1 MLPATH
7 AGSWYPRGK
16 PLTNMLTS
24 AFETATVNE
33 SAKGKVKAIVVPHA
47 GYEYCISTST
57 YAFKSID
64 PSNFNR
70 CIIIGPSH
78 RIYITH
84 CTIAD
89 ATTFETPYGE
99 IPFDTQSA
107 EHLTKEHPKLF
118 KKLDIKTAS
127 AEHSLE
133 MECPI
138 LKFLFDQKNKSFSVL
153 PIMIGSINDKTAK
166 EVASALAPIVNDP
179 QTLLVVSSDFCHW
192 GNDFEYTYLPKDAKG
207 TINEKIEALDREGMK
222 NISTCDVSKF
232 AEFIDRTGDT
242 ICGEVPIK
250 IAMQAI
256 DGKYN
261 VEWPHYSQ
269 SSPNLR
275 SQRESCVSYAAG
287 IFRVE

>member
-99 IPFDTQSA
+99 IPFGQSYS
-107 EHLTKEHPKLF
+107 K
-118 KKLDIKTAS
+118 S
-127 AEHSLE
+127 
-133 MECPI
+133 ECVG
-138 LKFLFDQKNKSFSVL
+138 LNSELL
-153 PIMIGSINDKTAK
+153 PC
-166 EVASALAPIVNDP
+166 VIV
-179 QTLLVVSSDFCHW
+179 SCCSKYIAFC
-192 GNDFEYTYLPKDAKG
+192 
-207 TINEKIEALDREGMK
+207 
-222 NISTCDVSKF
+222 
-232 AEFIDRTGDT
+232 FI
-242 ICGEVPIK
+242 
-250 IAMQAI
+250 
-256 DGKYN
+256 
-261 VEWPHYSQ
+261 
-269 SSPNLR
+269 
-275 SQRESCVSYAAG
+275 
-287 IFRVE
+287 

>member
-166 EVASALAPIVNDP
+166 E
-179 QTLLVVSSDFCHW
+179 Q
-192 GNDFEYTYLPKDAKG
+192 G
-207 TINEKIEALDREGMK
+207 EKSLID
-222 NISTCDVSKF
+222 IQQF
-232 AEFIDRTGDT
+232 AEIFCNRIRATYMGREFLT
-242 ICGEVPIK
+242 
-250 IAMQAI
+250 
-256 DGKYN
+256 
-261 VEWPHYSQ
+261 
-269 SSPNLR
+269 SPN
-275 SQRESCVSYAAG
+275 ESEPKITNPPNAV
-287 IFRVE
+287 IQKFVEFKR